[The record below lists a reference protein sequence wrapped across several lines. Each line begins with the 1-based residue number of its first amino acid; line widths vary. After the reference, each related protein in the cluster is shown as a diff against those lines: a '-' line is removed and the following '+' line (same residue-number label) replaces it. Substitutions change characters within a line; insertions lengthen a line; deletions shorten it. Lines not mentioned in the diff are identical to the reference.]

1 MSYDLD
7 GIRRT
12 SEDKVSRQK
21 EQKHLQLDIRELVK
35 NTGEWGNE
43 IKENEAEQDNI
54 GLQTVIG
61 KLGFILNL
69 IGAAGALSQ

>member
-21 EQKHLQLDIRELVK
+21 EQKYLQLDIRELVK
-35 NTGEWGNE
+35 ILVSGEMKSE
-43 IKENEAEQDNI
+43 KMRQ
-54 GLQTVIG
+54 
-61 KLGFILNL
+61 NL
-69 IGAAGALSQ
+69 SKQHSCYH

>member
-21 EQKHLQLDIRELVK
+21 EQKYLRLDIRELVK
-35 NTGEWGNE
+35 ILVSGEMKSEKMRQN
-43 IKENEAEQDNI
+43 
-54 GLQTVIG
+54 QTT
-61 KLGFILNL
+61 
-69 IGAAGALSQ
+69 